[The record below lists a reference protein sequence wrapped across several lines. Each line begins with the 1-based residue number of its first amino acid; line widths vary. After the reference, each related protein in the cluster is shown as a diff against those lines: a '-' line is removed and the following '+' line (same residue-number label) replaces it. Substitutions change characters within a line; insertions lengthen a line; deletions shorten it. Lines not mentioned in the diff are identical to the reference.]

1 MELLIVLNVI
11 LLLIL
16 IGTFLSLSGRVKHL
30 EDTVRRYLRDTKDP
44 AAGISSGGV
53 PGSDDAPG
61 LDDAPGSADAPGSDD
76 APGLDDAPEPEI
88 AGPTHPAER
97 VPDQV
102 RAAQPVA
109 DDSGQAQAAH
119 SPTEAPGQV
128 QAGDAAGRLSHM
140 LRPRTRE
147 EWETLI
153 GGKLLNRVGAL
164 ALVLGVGFFLK
175 YAFDNDWLNETAR
188 VILGGAAGL
197 LLAAGGHRFHR
208 RGMSV
213 FAQGLTGAGVGIL
226 YLSIYAAY
234 DFYRLIPQ
242 PVAFLLMALVTA
254 AALLLSLRYDAR
266 AIALLGWAGGFLTP
280 LLLVTAQLNTLGLFV
295 YITLL
300 DAGLIAV
307 LLSRRHWRVLE
318 PLGIAATYA
327 TFLTW
332 SFRADLPEGFGT
344 ALAFLTLW
352 WALFAWFSLYR
363 SAAGDTG
370 KRQWRWIVVTVNALG
385 FYVML
390 MRLSRHTEGIW
401 DYIGFQSLTPQN
413 YLPYSEG
420 ITTIILSLAYFALT
434 ARITRNTDDRSAAA
448 VHATAAILL
457 AVRAPLSFFTPF
469 VIVLIWTFEALV
481 LFGFGAYREVRAVRH
496 AGTALLALSF
506 AGIFLFGGTYV
517 SSLVS
522 AYVPVFSSRTAA
534 YWVVGGAL
542 LACAGLLRGHTE
554 STSDRRHYTVFHLA
568 WTFLLLVWGTVE
580 VLSYFQYLAVTSEGG
595 LTEQLQN
602 LRQLAVS
609 GTWLIGAA
617 LVMTLGRWQDIP
629 ALRAAAIVYLGCT
642 VVKVFVFDL
651 MFLDTLY
658 RIAAFLGLSAILIA
672 VSYLYYRNR
681 PAS

>member
-1 MELLIVLNVI
+1 MELLIILNVI

-16 IGTFLSLSGRVKHL
+16 IGTYLSLSGRVKHL
-30 EDTVRRYLRDTKDP
+30 EDTVRRYLSNPGDP
-44 AAGISSGGV
+44 AAG
-53 PGSDDAPG
+53 PA
-61 LDDAPGSADAPGSDD
+61 
-76 APGLDDAPEPEI
+76 
-88 AGPTHPAER
+88 HPAESVPGQAR
-97 VPDQV
+97 AAEPVADVPDQ
-102 RAAQPVA
+102 AGAPQPVA
-109 DDSGQAQAAH
+109 DVPD
-119 SPTEAPGQV
+119 
-128 QAGDAAGRLSHM
+128 QAGAPQRVADVPDQAGAGGGTSGGTGRLAHM

-175 YAFDNDWLNETAR
+175 YAFDNNWLNETAR
-188 VILGGAAGL
+188 VVLGGLAGL
-197 LLAAGGHRFHR
+197 LLLAGGHRFHR
-208 RGMSV
+208 RGLSV

-234 DFYRLIPQ
+234 DFYHLVPQ
-242 PVAFLLMALVTA
+242 PAAFLLMALVTA
-254 AALLLSLRYDAR
+254 AALLLSLYYDAR

-280 LLLVTAQLNTLGLFV
+280 FLLVTAQLNTWGLFI

-307 LLSRRHWRVLE
+307 LLKRRHWRVLE

-327 TFLTW
+327 TYLTW
-332 SFRADLPEGFGT
+332 SFRADLPDGFGT
-344 ALAFLTLW
+344 ALAFLVLW

-363 SAAGDTG
+363 SAAVDTG
-370 KRQWRWIVVTVNALG
+370 NRRWRWIAVTVNALG

-401 DYIGFQSLTPQN
+401 DFIGIQSVNPQN
-413 YLPYSEG
+413 YVAYTEG
-420 ITTIILSLAYFALT
+420 IATVILSLAYFALT
-434 ARITRNTDDRSAAA
+434 AWITRNTDDRSAAG

-457 AVRAPLSFFTPF
+457 AVRAPLSFFSSF
-469 VIVLIWTFEALV
+469 VVVVIWTIEALV
-481 LFGFGAYREVRAVRH
+481 LFGYGAYREKRAVRH

-506 AGIFLFGGTYV
+506 IGIFLFGGTYV
-517 SSLVS
+517 ASLIS

-534 YWVVGGAL
+534 YWILIGAL
-542 LACAGLLRGHTE
+542 LACAGMLQGRTDSL
-554 STSDRRHYTVFHLA
+554 SDRRHYTVFQLG

-580 VLSYFQYLAVTSEGG
+580 VLSYFQYLAVTMEGG
-595 LTEQLQN
+595 SPEQLQN

-609 GTWLIGAA
+609 GVWLFGAA